1 MKLRDY
7 IQISLIAFAAA
18 CAIKLFVLDAVIV
31 SSPSMESTLRVGDLV
46 LVNKMVNLRGEKH
59 LPLLTSEIA
68 LPHFPFAGHIE
79 RGDVI
84 VFKFPG
90 NRDDDKVANTIDY
103 VKRSIA
109 VGGDTVE
116 IQDGDV
122 YVNHIYI
129 PIPVGRNRPLFP
141 QSYVDDR
148 LFPKI
153 RRNNLDNYGPVV
165 IPKSGDVVALN
176 SNTYS
181 MWEKLIREE
190 GHTLER
196 TGDGISLDG
205 KHADT
210 YTIQRNYLFVLG
222 DNFYNSNDSRF
233 WGFLPEENVI
243 GKAEIIYWSLDTPL
257 SQRGFK
263 GLFSSIRWNRIGNF
277 IR

>member
-46 LVNKMVNLRGEKH
+46 LVNKLVNLRGVKH
-59 LPLLTSEIA
+59 LPLLKSEIA

-90 NRDDDKVANTIDY
+90 NRGDDEVVNAIDY
-103 VKRSIA
+103 VKRSVG
-109 VGGDTVE
+109 VGGDTIE
-116 IQDGDV
+116 IRDGDL
-122 YVNHIYI
+122 YVNHAYVPLPEIH
-129 PIPVGRNRPLFP
+129 NRSLFP
-141 QSYVDDR
+141 EGYSDDR
-148 LFPKI
+148 LFPRNK
-153 RRNNLDNYGPVV
+153 RNNLDNYGPVV
-165 IPKSGDVVALN
+165 VPKSGDVVALN
-176 SNTYS
+176 SATYPI
-181 MWEKLIREE
+181 WEKLIHEE
-190 GHTLER
+190 GHRVEYTDDE
-196 TGDGISLDG
+196 ISLDG

-243 GKAEIIYWSLDTPL
+243 GKAEFIYWSVDIPPN
-257 SQRGFK
+257 QRGFK
-263 GLFSSIRWNRIGNF
+263 GLLSSIRWNRVGSF